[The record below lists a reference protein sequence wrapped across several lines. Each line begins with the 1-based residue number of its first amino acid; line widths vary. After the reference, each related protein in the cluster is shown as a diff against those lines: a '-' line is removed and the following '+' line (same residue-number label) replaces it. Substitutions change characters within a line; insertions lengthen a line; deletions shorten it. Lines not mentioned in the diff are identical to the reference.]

1 LEKKVEEGKNKK
13 QKSLHNKMIKKIKEE
28 FLEK

>member
-1 LEKKVEEGKNKK
+1 LEKKVEEEKNKK